1 MTEVCANWGRLNMG
15 VVSSAGAD
23 IEKGKLVLDRLDA
36 RYANSGIVRFY
47 KGRHCMVTQNVNAA
61 IGMSGADLSCANV
74 SLVDFH
80 KDFRLDIVILKQ
92 G

>member
-1 MTEVCANWGRLNMG
+1 MTGVCILNNRGRLYKG

-74 SLVDFH
+74 SLDSH
-80 KDFRLDIVILKQ
+80 KDAGLVIVILR
-92 G
+92 